1 MTRPI
6 LDVSMRQPRSYMKC
20 GRAGLSMETWA
31 LTTKEENNLL
41 TQADELWMGYIIS
54 FIHLFNLKF

>member
-1 MTRPI
+1 
-6 LDVSMRQPRSYMKC
+6 
-20 GRAGLSMETWA
+20 METWA

-54 FIHLFNLKF
+54 FIHLFNLKFNFDKCNVIVSLNFCFYRLS